1 MQMDFAQK
9 LKQARLERNLS
20 QEEFARLLQTTK
32 QVISR
37 YETRQRTPKISTVQD
52 YARLLGL
59 PLGYFLEGDWSMPE
73 NVSALSPMQKIP
85 LLGNIACGSP
95 ILAQENWED
104 SVFLPQGLH
113 ADFCLRC
120 QGDSMINARIFDGDI
135 VYIRQQPD
143 VLDGEIA
150 AVLIE
155 NEATLKRVFHK
166 NGRLRLKAEN
176 PTFPELEF
184 EGEELD
190 HIQILGKAVFFI
202 SRVQ

>member
-1 MQMDFAQK
+1 MNTDFGDK
-9 LKQARLERNLS
+9 LKQVRLERNLS
-20 QEEFARLLQTTK
+20 QEEFAHILQTTK

-37 YETRQRTPKISTVQD
+37 YETKQRTPKISTVET

-59 PLGYFLEGDWSMPE
+59 PLHYFLGEEPIGPQ
-73 NVSALSPMQKIP
+73 NLIALPPVQKIP
-85 LLGNIACGSP
+85 LLGSIACGQP
-95 ILAQENWED
+95 ILAEENWED
-104 SVFLPQGLH
+104 SVFLPQGMH

-120 QGDSMINARIFDGDI
+120 QGDSMINARIFDGDL

-184 EGEELD
+184 EGEELE

-202 SRVQ
+202 SHVQ

>member
-1 MQMDFAQK
+1 MDFGDK
-9 LKQARLERNLS
+9 LKQIRQQRNLS
-20 QEEFARLLQTTK
+20 QEELAQVLQTTK

-52 YARLLGL
+52 YARLLGV
-59 PLGYFLEGDWSMPE
+59 PLQYFLESSPAPAQNLMPIP
-73 NVSALSPMQKIP
+73 PMQKIP

-104 SVFLPQGLH
+104 SVFLPQGMH

-120 QGDSMINARIFDGDI
+120 QGDSMINARIFDGDL
-135 VYIRQQPD
+135 VYIRRQPD

-184 EGEELD
+184 EGEELER
-190 HIQILGKAVFFI
+190 IQILGKAVFFI
-202 SRVQ
+202 SHVQ